1 LLARE
6 QVTCFAHGDQ
16 GGTYCGNPLMAA
28 VGAAVLDRVSQQEFL
43 EGVRMREQHLVERL
57 HELVRR
63 HGLAGQRGRGLLR
76 AIDLG
81 GPLAARVADI
91 ARDLQPEGL
100 LLNAPRPHLLRLMP
114 ALNVDFEEIDRMS
127 ELLEQALNR
136 AASR

>member
-1 LLARE
+1 
-6 QVTCFAHGDQ
+6 
-16 GGTYCGNPLMAA
+16 
-28 VGAAVLDRVSQQEFL
+28 
-43 EGVRMREQHLVERL
+43 MREQHLVERL

-81 GPLAARVADI
+81 RPIAARVADI

-127 ELLEQALNR
+127 ELLEQALNS
-136 AASR
+136 ASR